1 MRISEIAVHRIA
13 IADPLLR
20 SSYGLHQPYALRT
33 IIEIK
38 SDDGL
43 TGIAE
48 TYGGE
53 APADALEKLRPRL
66 IGANPFKLTGT
77 LADMVVGK
85 GSGDARSQTM
95 LVPGENPLDAT
106 ARTYSAVETACL
118 DLIGRAT
125 GQPECDLIGG
135 RIKFVEGSVVI
146 PDKPGLGVDHDHDQ
160 LARGRERYA
169 KCPYRKR
176 DDTAEMRTHVNPNWE
191 RLLPRW

>member
-13 IADPLLR
+13 IADPPLR
-20 SSYGLHQPYALRT
+20 SS
-33 IIEIK
+33 
-38 SDDGL
+38 S
-43 TGIAE
+43 
-48 TYGGE
+48 GGE

-95 LVPGENPLDAT
+95 FVPGENPLDAT
-106 ARTYSAVETACL
+106 ARTHSAVETACL

-125 GQPECDLIGG
+125 GQPVCDLIGG
-135 RIKFVEGSVVI
+135 RIKFVEDSVVI
-146 PDKPGLGVDHDHDQ
+146 PDKPGLGVDLDHDQ

-169 KCPYRKR
+169 KSPYRKR
-176 DDTAEMRTHVNPNWE
+176 DDNAEMRKHVDPNWE
-191 RLLPRW
+191 RLLPRC